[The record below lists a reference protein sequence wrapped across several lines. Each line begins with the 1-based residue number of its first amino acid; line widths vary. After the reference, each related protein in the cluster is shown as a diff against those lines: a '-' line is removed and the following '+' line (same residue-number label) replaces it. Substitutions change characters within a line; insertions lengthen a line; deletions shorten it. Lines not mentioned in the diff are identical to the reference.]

1 MPAAEARVPT
11 DRASRYLT
19 QLCSHG
25 QRMRLSAL
33 HRRGARTSHG
43 HVKGHEREPGAVPPQ
58 VREARATDTDGV
70 IEFGW
75 GRCVVHASA
84 TELVLRA
91 EADSEEGLRRIKD
104 GVAARV
110 ERIGR
115 RDRLSVAWSQGSAD
129 AG

>member
-11 DRASRYLT
+11 DRASRYLI

-33 HRRGARTSHG
+33 HRRSARGGHG
-43 HVKGHEREPGAVPPQ
+43 HDRDHDREPGSAPPQ
-58 VREARATDTDGV
+58 VHQAQATDTDGV
-70 IEFGW
+70 IDFGW

-91 EADSEEGLRRIKD
+91 EADSEDGLRRIQD
-104 GVAARV
+104 GIAARV

-115 RDRLSVAWSQGSAD
+115 RDRLSVTWSQSPAD
-129 AG
+129 VD

>member
-33 HRRGARTSHG
+33 HRRSARGG
-43 HVKGHEREPGAVPPQ
+43 HGHEREPGAAPPQ
-58 VREARATDTDGV
+58 VHEAQSTGTDGV
-70 IEFGW
+70 IDFGW

-91 EADSEEGLRRIKD
+91 EADSEDGLRRIQD
-104 GVAARV
+104 GIAARV

-115 RDRLSVAWSQGSAD
+115 RDRLSVTWSQSPAD
-129 AG
+129 VD

>member
-33 HRRGARTSHG
+33 HRRGARGAHG
-43 HVKGHEREPGAVPPQ
+43 HGLGHEREPGAAPPE

-75 GRCVVHASA
+75 GRCVVRASA
-84 TELVLRA
+84 TELVLHA
-91 EADSEEGLRRIKD
+91 EADSEDGLRRIQD
-104 GVAARV
+104 GIAARV

-115 RDRLSVAWSQGSAD
+115 RDRLSVRWSQGSAGVD
-129 AG
+129 